1 LWGIILKR
9 YCLVGVKGIGKTT
22 LIDAIRVSVPNV
34 EFIIGSIVLKELV
47 GENFSNFDYFSDEE
61 KEFYRKKAIQ
71 FFDNKQKISKKKILI
86 DGHVTLYNPKKDLI
100 ELVFTKEDS
109 EFYTDLVLYDTN
121 VEIIYNRRK
130 NDHLKKRIID
140 KEIIEK
146 EILTERKEAEI
157 MAQKFGMKFHIID
170 GRNFDKAKSQFI
182 TILNEE

>member
-1 LWGIILKR
+1 MKR

-22 LIDAIRVSVPNV
+22 LIDAIKSSVPNV
-34 EFIIGSIVLKELV
+34 EFIIGSTVLKELV
-47 GENFSNFDYFSDEE
+47 GEKFSNFDYFSVEE

-71 FFDNKQKISKKKILI
+71 FFENKQKSSQKKILI
-86 DGHVTLYNPKKDLI
+86 DGHVTLYNPKNGMV
-100 ELVFTKEDS
+100 EVVFTKEDS
-109 EFYTDLVLYDTN
+109 EFYTDLILYDTN

-130 NDHLKKRIID
+130 NDYLKKRIID

-146 EILTERKEAEI
+146 EILSERRESKN